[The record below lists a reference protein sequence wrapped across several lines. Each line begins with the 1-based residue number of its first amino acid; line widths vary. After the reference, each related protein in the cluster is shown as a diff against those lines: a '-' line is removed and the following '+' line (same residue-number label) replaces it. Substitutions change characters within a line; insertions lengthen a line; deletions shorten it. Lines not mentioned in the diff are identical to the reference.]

1 MEILVVG
8 AGCASCDKVYTDTQ
22 EAVKELGLPAQV
34 RKVEDLVEMV
44 RMGIMSV
51 PAIVLDGRVISAGR
65 TIGKNQI
72 VSLLKQEVKK

>member
-8 AGCASCDKVYTDTQ
+8 GGCADCDKVYVDTL
-22 EAVKELGLPAQV
+22 EAVEELGLAADV

-51 PAIVLDGRVISAGR
+51 PALVVDGRTVSAGR
-65 TIGKNQI
+65 SLRKKQI
-72 VSLLKQEVKK
+72 LQLLEREAK

>member
-8 AGCASCDKVYTDTQ
+8 AAAPAATRYMRTPGKRI
-22 EAVKELGLPAQV
+22 KELGLAAEV

-51 PAIVLDGRVISAGR
+51 PALVLDGRTISAGR
-65 TIGKNQI
+65 TISKNQI
-72 VSLLKQEVKK
+72 KALLEQETK